1 MAATSTDPY
10 DLLVVGGGSGGSAC
24 ARRAAKYGAR
34 VALIE
39 CGPTRDANG
48 TRTGNGPGGTCVNVG
63 CVPKKVMFEVAR
75 QREGM
80 VGEVATAGAYSLRV
94 PEGTCDFDWA
104 EHKARRDGY
113 VGRLV
118 KKYAENWKKEGITLV
133 DGMASFESADTLVV
147 HREGAEPLR
156 LCGRK
161 VLIACGGE
169 PHVPSLPGAELAI
182 TSDGFFDLET
192 QPAKVAVVGGGYIA
206 VELAGILHAL
216 GSETH
221 LLFRGDR
228 VLRHGFD
235 PFVTDHLMTLMQR
248 DGPHLHP
255 RSTPT
260 ALSRAADGSLTLQT
274 EVAEGGGQAEQRTH
288 AGLDCVLFATGRRPK
303 VAPLNLA
310 NAGVAVDAASGRIV
324 VDEDERTSVPNVYA
338 IGDAT
343 TAKYDLTPVAI
354 AAGRRLADRL
364 FGGEPRARLEYADV
378 ASVVFSHPPLGTVGL
393 TEPQA
398 VEQFGAAQVRVQ
410 SAVYAGEQMGV
421 VPPKSKVRTAI
432 KLVLQGPEERVVGL
446 HCVGQRCD
454 EMIQGFAVALKM
466 GATRADFEA
475 AVAIHPTEA
484 EEFVTFGGWGQ
495 STPRPSVP
503 PRPMLA
509 PYTARPLAAAAA
521 ARRGHLGLAAAFAA
535 GVAVTAAVTQW
546 RSSRL

>member
-1 MAATSTDPY
+1 MTTTNPY
-10 DLLVVGGGSGGSAC
+10 DLVVIGGGSGGSAC
-24 ARRAAKYGAR
+24 ARRAAKYGAK

-80 VGEVATAGAYSLRV
+80 VGEVATAGAYSLSV
-94 PEGTCDFDWA
+94 PEGTCQFDWA

-118 KKYAENWKKEGITLV
+118 KRYAQNWKAEGITLV
-133 DGMASFESADTLVV
+133 DGMASFESADTVVV
-147 HREGAEPLR
+147 HRDGAEPLR
-156 LCGRK
+156 LRGHK

-169 PHVPSLPGAELAI
+169 PDVPSLPGAELAI

-221 LLFRGDR
+221 LLFRGDS

-235 PFVTDHLMTLMQR
+235 PFVTEHLMTLMQR

-260 ALSRAADGSLTLQT
+260 ALSRAADGSLTLLT
-274 EVAEGGGQAEQRTH
+274 EVAEGGGDQAGQRTH

-310 NAGVAVDAASGRIV
+310 NAGVVLDPASGRIV
-324 VDEDERTSVPNVYA
+324 VDDDERTSVPNVFA

-364 FGGEPRARLEYADV
+364 FGSEPKARLEYSDV

-398 VEQFGAAQVRVQ
+398 IEQFGAAQVRVQ

-421 VPPKSKVRTAI
+421 VPPKNKVRTAI

-446 HCVGQRCD
+446 HCIGQRCD
-454 EMIQGFAVALKM
+454 EMVQGFAVALKM

-495 STPRPSVP
+495 ATPRPSVS

-509 PYTARPLAAAAA
+509 PYTARPLAAAVA
-521 ARRGHLGLAAAFAA
+521 ARRGNLGLVAAFAA